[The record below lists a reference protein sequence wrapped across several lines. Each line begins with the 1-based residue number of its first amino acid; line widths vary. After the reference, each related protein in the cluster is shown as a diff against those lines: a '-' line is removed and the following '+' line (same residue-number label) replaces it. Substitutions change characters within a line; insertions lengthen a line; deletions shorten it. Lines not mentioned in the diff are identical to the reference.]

1 MAKESILFNEETRD
15 AQFGIVIILGIL
27 GLFMYPLTVVY
38 GAIIIAVP
46 FILTWAFGSWQR
58 S

>member
-15 AQFGIVIILGIL
+15 AQFAIVVILGIL

-38 GAIIIAVP
+38 GAIIIAAP
-46 FILTWAFGSWQR
+46 FVLTWAFCSWRR